1 MAKLSAS
8 RQRALFRK
16 YARNVKY
23 LMILASVALI
33 VYSLPKQAKF
43 SYEIDKGRIWNQKDL
58 VSPYN
63 FAILKTQPE
72 IDEDRK
78 NALASVTPIYQLD
91 TTLADQQLQ
100 GFKNDFEIKWHGAG
114 FNDSQKPKYLAEG
127 IKLLTAVYEKGVL
140 SLNKK
145 YQQNGENYPITI
157 LNNNI
162 AADRNT
168 IDLYTR
174 ERALAWCDNQLT
186 TYRKDLNK
194 AFI

>member
-16 YARNVKY
+16 YATNVKY
-23 LMILASVALI
+23 LMMLVSVALI

-63 FAILKTQPE
+63 FAILKTSQE

-78 NALASVTPIYQLD
+78 TALASVTPVYQLD
-91 TTLADQQLQ
+91 TNLSHQQVE

-114 FNDSQKPKYLAEG
+114 FNYSQKPKYLAEG
-127 IKLLTAVYEKGVL
+127 IKLLNTVY
-140 SLNKK
+140 
-145 YQQNGENYPITI
+145 
-157 LNNNI
+157 
-162 AADRNT
+162 D
-168 IDLYTR
+168 
-174 ERALAWCDNQLT
+174 
-186 TYRKDLNK
+186 
-194 AFI
+194 